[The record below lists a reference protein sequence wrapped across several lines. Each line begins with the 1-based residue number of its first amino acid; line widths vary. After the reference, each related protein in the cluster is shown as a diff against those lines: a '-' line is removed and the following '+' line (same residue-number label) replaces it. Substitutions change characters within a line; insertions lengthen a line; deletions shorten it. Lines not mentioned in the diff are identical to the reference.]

1 MALPPKYHWC
11 EVMPVGPESVSEP
24 PAQIAPVPVEV
35 ILAVGDVF
43 TVTEVAEAAAL
54 QPSEFVTVTV

>member
-1 MALPPKYHWC
+1 
-11 EVMPVGPESVSEP
+11 MPVGPESVSEP
-24 PAQIAPVPVEV
+24 HAQIAPVPVEV